1 MNKTMLAV
9 STANPLIRKW
19 HRTGPPGTLLICN
32 WTRPEGAQAHSDSTT
47 TEIGDQLKC
56 A

>member
-1 MNKTMLAV
+1 MIKTMLAV
-9 STANPLIRKW
+9 STANLLIRKW
-19 HRTGPPGTLLICN
+19 HRTGPPSTLLVCN
-32 WTRPEGAQAHSDSTT
+32 WTRLVVAQAHADSTT